1 RRSRTRLPCRTISG
15 VVAGAERPLNVS
27 QLNSMAAV
35 FGTEFPGS
43 TAHSCS
49 LMHREFVD
57 ERSSGRHGFLADPG
71 HAVLF
76 DRNFQTVPVQG
87 SAFRQCV
94 FKHNANTVAAR
105 DLDGWAGTTAVVAP
119 HVDGL
124 ERRDLPFERRG
135 LEAKDLY
142 AGVELKGQLR
152 NIRSHHRNW
161 REWGFGRATRYPRGR

>member
-1 RRSRTRLPCRTISG
+1 NVRHVRDLGMRDEEPDEAHHFLHRAVRVIEK
-15 VVAGAERPLNVS
+15 GA
-27 QLNSMAAV
+27 
-35 FGTEFPGS
+35 
-43 TAHSCS
+43 S

-152 NIRSHHRNW
+152 NIRSHHRHW